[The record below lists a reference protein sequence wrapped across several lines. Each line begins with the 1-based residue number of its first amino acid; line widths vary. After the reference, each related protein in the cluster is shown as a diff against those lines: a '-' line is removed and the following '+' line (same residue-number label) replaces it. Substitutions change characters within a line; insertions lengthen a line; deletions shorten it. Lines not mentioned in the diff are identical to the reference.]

1 VQPLLVGDVLSLAA
15 HRSPK
20 RVAASFGDT
29 ELRFAELETDAQR
42 LTRALA
48 GQGLTVGDRIVW
60 CGSTTISA
68 IPLWFAAARIGVAF
82 IPLNPAATKSEVNG
96 ILGRI
101 DARLVI
107 GDEVS
112 AGITSISELHRDASL
127 TGVGQP
133 NIDETSTH
141 VVFFTSGSSDV
152 PKGVELSHRALRLR
166 MMIDQTQAP
175 NGPTLCMFPH
185 FHTAGWYGPM
195 TAWAN
200 GDEVVYVER
209 ADAES
214 ILEAIHRRRV
224 TRLYAIPAV
233 WRRILDADLNNFDLE
248 CLRMCDTGTSA
259 TSAAL
264 LDEIAQRFPGTAT
277 SVTYGSTEAGG
288 VCRLWPEDVHRKPGS
303 VGPSAPGCEIRLEAD
318 KELVVRSPFLFSG
331 YFRDPVNTSA
341 SLHNGWF
348 RTGDLAEC
356 DEEGYYSI
364 VGRSKEIIRTGGES
378 VAPVE
383 IDQILAGMPGVVDIA
398 VAGVPD
404 VAWGEV
410 ITAFA
415 VLEPGAVVTLDDL
428 QSRCAGTLA
437 RFKHPRRLEIR
448 ESLPRTGATRQ
459 IQRSLLVQSV
469 IDQGCGEP
477 SDATP
482 APSGHSSER
491 YSD

>member
-1 VQPLLVGDVLSLAA
+1 MRPLLVSDVLSLAA
-15 HRSPK
+15 HRTPK
-20 RVAASFGDT
+20 RIAASMGDT
-29 ELRFAELETDAQR
+29 ELRFADLETEARR

-48 GQGLTVGDRIVW
+48 GRGLTVGDRIVW
-60 CGSTTISA
+60 SGSTTIAA
-68 IPLWFAAARIGVAF
+68 IPLWFAAARLGVAF
-82 IPLNPAATKSEVNG
+82 VPINPGATTSEADEILN
-96 ILGRI
+96 RI
-101 DARLVI
+101 DARLVV
-107 GDEVS
+107 GDEDPADS
-112 AGITSISELHRDASL
+112 TSITKLHREAPL
-127 TGVGQP
+127 TGVEQI

-166 MMIDQTQAP
+166 MMNDQTPAP
-175 NGPTLCMFPH
+175 NGPTLCMFPQ

-200 GDEVVYVER
+200 GDEVVYVKR

-233 WRRILDADLNNFDLE
+233 WRRILDADLTGFDLE
-248 CLRMCDTGTSA
+248 CLRICDTGTSA
-259 TSAAL
+259 TSADL
-264 LDEIAQRFPGTAT
+264 LDEIAQSFPDTVT

-303 VGPSAPGCEIRLEAD
+303 VGLPAPGCEIRLD
-318 KELVVRSPFLFSG
+318 PGNELVVRSPFLFSG
-331 YFRDPVNTSA
+331 YFQDPVNTSA
-341 SLHNGWF
+341 SLNDGWF

-356 DEEGYYSI
+356 DDEGYYSI

-383 IDQILAGMPGVVDIA
+383 IDQVLAGMPGVVDIA

-415 VLEPGAVVTLDDL
+415 VIEPGAIVTLDDVR
-428 QSRCAGTLA
+428 SRCSGTLA

-448 ESLPRTGATRQ
+448 ESLPRTGATGQ
-459 IQRSLLVQSV
+459 IQRNLLVQSI
-469 IDQGCGEP
+469 IDQNGGEV
-477 SDATP
+477 S
-482 APSGHSSER
+482 
-491 YSD
+491 

>member
-1 VQPLLVGDVLSLAA
+1 MRPLLVSDVLSLAA
-15 HRSPK
+15 HRTPK
-20 RVAASFGDT
+20 RIAASMGDT
-29 ELRFAELETDAQR
+29 ELRFADLETEAQR
-42 LTRALA
+42 ITRALA
-48 GQGLTVGDRIVW
+48 GRGLTVGDRIVW
-60 CGSTTISA
+60 SGSTTIAA
-68 IPLWFAAARIGVAF
+68 IPLWFAAARLGVAF
-82 IPLNPAATKSEVNG
+82 VPINPGATTSEADEILN
-96 ILGRI
+96 RI
-101 DARLVI
+101 DARLVV

-112 AGITSISELHRDASL
+112 AGTTSIGELHREAPL
-127 TGVGQP
+127 TGVGQA

-141 VVFFTSGSSDV
+141 VIFFTSGSSDV

-200 GDEVVYVER
+200 GDEVVYVEH

-233 WRRILDADLNNFDLE
+233 WRRILDADLTLFDLE

-259 TSAAL
+259 TSAGL
-264 LDEIAQRFPGTAT
+264 LDEISHSFPGTAT

-303 VGPSAPGCEIRLEAD
+303 VGLPGPGCEIRLKPD

-341 SLHNGWF
+341 SFDGTWF
-348 RTGDLAEC
+348 RTGDLAER
-356 DEEGYYSI
+356 DEEGFYSI

-383 IDQILAGMPGVVDIA
+383 IDQVLAGMPGVVDIA

-428 QSRCAGTLA
+428 RSRCAGSLA
-437 RFKHPRRLEIR
+437 KFKHPRRLEIR

-469 IDQGCGEP
+469 IDQGWAEP
-477 SDATP
+477 SHTTP
-482 APSGHSSER
+482 APSGQSTE
-491 YSD
+491 